1 MVLFYQL
8 NFGGE
13 RRKMAMLGIAKNMAC
28 LRKILLI
35 NTCLKALNFIS
46 KEDSFCL
53 TWLRKLVNQ
62 AIGCT

>member
-46 KEDSFCL
+46 KEDSFCF
-53 TWLRKLVNQ
+53 T
-62 AIGCT
+62 